1 MSTTTSAPVAPRS
14 PGEWP
19 RDARFALYYAP
30 PRESAW
36 WRAGCAWLERDP
48 ETGDTLA
55 PPSLAKLDRPLS
67 ELTVAPRRYGWHATL
82 VAPFRLAS
90 GVTPDA
96 LLDAALRWA
105 AARPRFAANVEAATI
120 NHFVALRPADA
131 ASDAAL
137 RELATDG
144 LRALAPL
151 REKPTA
157 ADLARRLAAPL
168 TERQRELL
176 TEWGYPYV
184 FEEFRFHMTLSD
196 SLDDARERALL
207 VDAWNTRMQPPG
219 ALPVEGAALYVEA
232 GPGAPFVL
240 WRRLPFGAAGQTRA

>member
-1 MSTTTSAPVAPRS
+1 MSTMASAAASSRS
-14 PGEWP
+14 AWP
-19 RDARFALYYAP
+19 RNARFALYYAP

-36 WRAGCAWLERDP
+36 WRAGCAWLGRDA

-55 PPSLAKLDRPLS
+55 PPSLAGLDRPLS

-82 VAPFRLAS
+82 VAPFCLAD
-90 GVTPDA
+90 GATPDA

-105 AARPRFAANVEAATI
+105 AARPRLSAKVEAATI

-131 ASDAAL
+131 ESDAAL

-144 LRALAPL
+144 LRSLAPL
-151 REKPTA
+151 REKPSD

-168 TERQRELL
+168 TARQRELL

-219 ALPVEGAALYVEA
+219 ALPVDGAALYVEA
-232 GPGAPFVL
+232 EPGAPFVL
-240 WRRLPFGAAGQTRA
+240 WRRLPFGAAEEARA